1 MPSVSANGK
10 SAPIPP
16 TINQATRFDQIDKRI
31 HKRIVGGLVQ
41 WLMERHPDFKDQ
53 FLKFIYAE
61 LLALKTIQSLQFFGR
76 RNVFQHFDTLILRR
90 AAGVMG

>member
-1 MPSVSANGK
+1 
-10 SAPIPP
+10 
-16 TINQATRFDQIDKRI
+16 
-31 HKRIVGGLVQ
+31 
-41 WLMERHPDFKDQ
+41 MERHPDFKDQ
-53 FLKFIYAE
+53 FLKFIYAQ

>member
-1 MPSVSANGK
+1 LPVVPPIDELANFAVCDFGRFF
-10 SAPIPP
+10 S
-16 TINQATRFDQIDKRI
+16 QARTVCHSSSEGEPRL
-31 HKRIVGGLVQ
+31 HT
-41 WLMERHPDFKDQ
+41 DQ
-53 FLKFIYAE
+53 FLKFIYAQ

>member
-1 MPSVSANGK
+1 
-10 SAPIPP
+10 
-16 TINQATRFDQIDKRI
+16 
-31 HKRIVGGLVQ
+31 
-41 WLMERHPDFKDQ
+41 MERHPDFKDQ

-76 RNVFQHFDTLILRR
+76 RKVFQHFDTLILRR